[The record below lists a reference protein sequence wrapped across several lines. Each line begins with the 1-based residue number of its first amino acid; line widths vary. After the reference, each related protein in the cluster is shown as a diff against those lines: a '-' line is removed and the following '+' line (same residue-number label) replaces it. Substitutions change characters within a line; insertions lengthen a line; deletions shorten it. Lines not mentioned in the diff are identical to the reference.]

1 MGLLGFYRQNMY
13 NHIKRG
19 VAFAEKIID
28 DHIHKNIELYYAFTR
43 LLSFT
48 TFKKVTTIETKKYE
62 LKEQMKTIQ
71 YESPYHV

>member
-1 MGLLGFYRQNMY
+1 MY
-13 NHIKRG
+13 SYIKRG
-19 VAFAEKIID
+19 VTFVEKIID
-28 DHIHKNIELYYAFTR
+28 DHINNNNIELYYALTR

-71 YESPYHV
+71 HTSSYHV

>member
-1 MGLLGFYRQNMY
+1 M
-13 NHIKRG
+13 
-19 VAFAEKIID
+19 EKIID
-28 DHIHKNIELYYAFTR
+28 DHINNNNIELYYALTR

-71 YESPYHV
+71 HTSSYHV

>member
-1 MGLLGFYRQNMY
+1 M
-13 NHIKRG
+13 
-19 VAFAEKIID
+19 EKIID

-43 LLSFT
+43 LLSFA

-71 YESPYHV
+71 HENPYHV

>member
-1 MGLLGFYRQNMY
+1 MY

-19 VAFAEKIID
+19 VAFVEKIID
-28 DHIHKNIELYYAFTR
+28 DHINNNIELYSALTH

-48 TFKKVTTIETKKYE
+48 TFKQVTIIETKKNE

-71 YESPYHV
+71 HNNSYHV

>member
-1 MGLLGFYRQNMY
+1 MY

-19 VAFAEKIID
+19 VAFVEKIID
-28 DHIHKNIELYYAFTR
+28 DHMNNNIELYSALTH

-48 TFKKVTTIETKKYE
+48 TFKKVTIIETKKNE

-71 YESPYHV
+71 HKNSYHV

>member
-1 MGLLGFYRQNMY
+1 MY

-19 VAFAEKIID
+19 VAFVEKIID
-28 DHIHKNIELYYAFTR
+28 DHINNNIELYYALTH

-48 TFKKVTTIETKKYE
+48 TLKKVTIIETKKNE

-71 YESPYHV
+71 HTNSYHV

>member
-1 MGLLGFYRQNMY
+1 M
-13 NHIKRG
+13 
-19 VAFAEKIID
+19 EKIID
-28 DHIHKNIELYYAFTR
+28 DHIHKNIELYYALTQ

-71 YESPYHV
+71 YENPYHV